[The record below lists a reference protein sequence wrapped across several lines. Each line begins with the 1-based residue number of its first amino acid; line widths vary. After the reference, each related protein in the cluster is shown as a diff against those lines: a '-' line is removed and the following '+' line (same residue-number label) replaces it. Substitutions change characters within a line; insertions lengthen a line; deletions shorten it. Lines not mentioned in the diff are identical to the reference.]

1 MIRKFEQE
9 AIVNQIMEGVHE
21 RVDKQITKA
30 EKSADFKAIKKLA
43 EKVKECYKE
52 REKVS
57 NKLHTMESACNEA
70 IRNYNSM
77 SQEALYG
84 IQSFYGYNNKKIA
97 WFKHDWQTRDKISD
111 KLAIALL
118 EPMAQERIKDIITAI
133 ADEVSK

>member
-30 EKSADFKAIKKLA
+30 EKSTDFKAIKKLA
-43 EKVKECYKE
+43 DKVQECYKE
-52 REKVS
+52 RERIQ
-57 NKLHTMESACNEA
+57 NKLHTMESVCNEA

-84 IQSFYGYNNKKIA
+84 VQSFTYSNKELS
-97 WFKHDWQTRDKISD
+97 WFKHDWQTRNRISD

-118 EPMAQERIKDIITAI
+118 EPMAQERIKDIIGAI
-133 ADEVSK
+133 ADEVAK

>member
-30 EKSADFKAIKKLA
+30 EKSSDFKAIKKLA
-43 EKVKECYKE
+43 DKVKECYKE
-52 REKVS
+52 REKIS
-57 NKLHTMESACNEA
+57 NKLNTMESACNEA

-84 IQSFYGYNNKKIA
+84 ISSFTYSNKELN
-97 WFKHDWQTRDKISD
+97 WFKHDWQTRDRISD

>member
-30 EKSADFKAIKKLA
+30 EKSTDFKAIKKLA
-43 EKVKECYKE
+43 DKVQECYRE
-52 REKVS
+52 REKIS
-57 NKLHTMESACNEA
+57 NKLNTIESACNEA
-70 IRNYNSM
+70 IRNYNEISK
-77 SQEALYG
+77 EALYG
-84 IQSFYGYNNKKIA
+84 VRYFSYSNKKLD
-97 WFKHDWQTRDKISD
+97 WFKHDWQTRDRISD

>member
-30 EKSADFKAIKKLA
+30 EKSSDFKAIKKLA
-43 EKVKECYKE
+43 DKVKECYKE
-52 REKVS
+52 REKIS
-57 NKLHTMESACNEA
+57 NKLNTMESACNEA

-84 IQSFYGYNNKKIA
+84 ISSFTYSNKELN
-97 WFKHDWQTRDKISD
+97 WFKHDWQTRDRISD

-118 EPMAQERIKDIITAI
+118 EPMAQERIKDIIMSI

>member
-9 AIVNQIMEGVHE
+9 AIVNQIMEGVQE

-43 EKVKECYKE
+43 DKVKECYKE
-52 REKVS
+52 REKIS
-57 NKLHTMESACNEA
+57 NKLNTMESACNEA
-70 IRNYNSM
+70 IKNYNSM

-84 IQSFYGYNNKKIA
+84 VSSFTYSNKELN
-97 WFKHDWQTRDKISD
+97 WFKHDWQTRDRISD

>member
-43 EKVKECYKE
+43 DKVKECYKE
-52 REKVS
+52 REKIS

-84 IQSFYGYNNKKIA
+84 VSSFTYSNKELN
-97 WFKHDWQTRDKISD
+97 WFKHDWQTRDRISD

>member
-30 EKSADFKAIKKLA
+30 EKSPDFKAIKKLA
-43 EKVKECYKE
+43 DKVKECYKE
-52 REKVS
+52 REKIS
-57 NKLHTMESACNEA
+57 NKLNTMESACNEA

-84 IQSFYGYNNKKIA
+84 VSSFTYSNKELN
-97 WFKHDWQTRDKISD
+97 WFKHDWQTRDRISD

>member
-43 EKVKECYKE
+43 DKVQECYRE
-52 REKVS
+52 REKIS
-57 NKLHTMESACNEA
+57 NKLNTMESACNEA

-84 IQSFYGYNNKKIA
+84 VQSFTYSNKELS
-97 WFKHDWQTRDKISD
+97 WFKHDWQTRGRISD

-118 EPMAQERIKDIITAI
+118 EPMAQERIKDIISAI
-133 ADEVSK
+133 ADEVAK

>member
-9 AIVNQIMEGVHE
+9 AIVNQIMVGVHE

-43 EKVKECYKE
+43 DKVKECYKE
-52 REKVS
+52 REKIS
-57 NKLHTMESACNEA
+57 NKLNTMESACNEA

-84 IQSFYGYNNKKIA
+84 VSSFTYSNKELN
-97 WFKHDWQTRDKISD
+97 WFKHDWQTRDRISD

>member
-30 EKSADFKAIKKLA
+30 EKSTDFKAIKKLA
-43 EKVKECYKE
+43 DKVKECYKE
-52 REKVS
+52 REKIS

-84 IQSFYGYNNKKIA
+84 ISSFTYSNKELN
-97 WFKHDWQTRDKISD
+97 WFKHDWQTRDRISD

-118 EPMAQERIKDIITAI
+118 EPMAQERIKDIIEAI
-133 ADEVSK
+133 ANEVS

>member
-30 EKSADFKAIKKLA
+30 EKSTDFKAIKKLA
-43 EKVKECYKE
+43 DKVKECYKE
-52 REKVS
+52 REKIS

-84 IQSFYGYNNKKIA
+84 ISSFTYSNKELN
-97 WFKHDWQTRDKISD
+97 WFKHDWQTRDRISD

>member
-43 EKVKECYKE
+43 DKVKECYKE
-52 REKVS
+52 REQIS
-57 NKLHTMESACNEA
+57 NKLNTMESACNEA

-84 IQSFYGYNNKKIA
+84 ISSFTYSNKELN
-97 WFKHDWQTRDKISD
+97 WFKHDWQTRDRISD

-118 EPMAQERIKDIITAI
+118 EPMAQERIKDIIMSI

>member
-43 EKVKECYKE
+43 DKVKECYKE
-52 REKVS
+52 REQIS
-57 NKLHTMESACNEA
+57 NKLNTMESACNEA
-70 IRNYNSM
+70 IKNYNSM

-84 IQSFYGYNNKKIA
+84 VSSFTYSNKELN
-97 WFKHDWQTRDKISD
+97 WFKHDWQTRDRISD

>member
-43 EKVKECYKE
+43 DKVKECYKE
-52 REKVS
+52 REKIS

-84 IQSFYGYNNKKIA
+84 ISSFTYSNKELN
-97 WFKHDWQTRDKISD
+97 WFKHDWQTRDRISD

>member
-43 EKVKECYKE
+43 DKVQECYRE

-84 IQSFYGYNNKKIA
+84 VQSFTYSNKELS
-97 WFKHDWQTRDKISD
+97 WFKHDWQTRDRISD

-118 EPMAQERIKDIITAI
+118 EPMAQERIKDIIMSI

>member
-30 EKSADFKAIKKLA
+30 EKSSDFKAIQKLA
-43 EKVKECYKE
+43 DKVQECYNE

-84 IQSFYGYNNKKIA
+84 VQSFTYSNKELS
-97 WFKHDWQTRDKISD
+97 WFKHDWQTRDRISD

-118 EPMAQERIKDIITAI
+118 EPMAQERIKDIIMSI

>member
-30 EKSADFKAIKKLA
+30 EKSPDFKAIKKLA
-43 EKVKECYKE
+43 DKVRECYKE
-52 REKVS
+52 REKIS

-84 IQSFYGYNNKKIA
+84 VSSFTYSNKELN
-97 WFKHDWQTRDKISD
+97 WFKHDWQTRDRISD

>member
-9 AIVNQIMEGVHE
+9 AIVNQIMVGVHE

-43 EKVKECYKE
+43 DKVKECYKE
-52 REKVS
+52 REKIS
-57 NKLHTMESACNEA
+57 NKLNTMESACNEA

-84 IQSFYGYNNKKIA
+84 ISSFTYSNKELN
-97 WFKHDWQTRDKISD
+97 WFKHDWQTRDRISD

>member
-43 EKVKECYKE
+43 DKVKECYKE
-52 REKVS
+52 KEQIS

-84 IQSFYGYNNKKIA
+84 ISSFTYSNKELN
-97 WFKHDWQTRDKISD
+97 WFKHDWQTRDRISD

-118 EPMAQERIKDIITAI
+118 EPTAQERIKDIIMSI

>member
-30 EKSADFKAIKKLA
+30 EKSSDFKAIKKLA
-43 EKVKECYKE
+43 DKVQTLVKEKQE
-52 REKVS
+52 IH
-57 NKLHTMESACNEA
+57 NKLHLAESTCNEA
-70 IRNYNSM
+70 IRNYNNM

-84 IQSFYGYNNKKIA
+84 VQSFNYHNDELN
-97 WFKHDWQTRDKISD
+97 WFKHDWQTRGRISD

>member
-30 EKSADFKAIKKLA
+30 EKSTDFKAIKKLA
-43 EKVKECYKE
+43 DKVQECYRE

-84 IQSFYGYNNKKIA
+84 VQSFTYSNKELS
-97 WFKHDWQTRDKISD
+97 WFKHDWQTRDRISD

-118 EPMAQERIKDIITAI
+118 EPMAQERIKDIIMSI

>member
-30 EKSADFKAIKKLA
+30 EKSTDFKAIKKLA
-43 EKVKECYKE
+43 DKVKECYKE
-52 REKVS
+52 REKIS
-57 NKLHTMESACNEA
+57 NKLNTMESACNEA

-84 IQSFYGYNNKKIA
+84 ISSFTYSNKELN
-97 WFKHDWQTRDKISD
+97 WFKHDWQTRDRISD

>member
-43 EKVKECYKE
+43 DKVKECYKE
-52 REKVS
+52 REQIS
-57 NKLHTMESACNEA
+57 NKLNTMESACNEA

-84 IQSFYGYNNKKIA
+84 VSSFTYSNKELN
-97 WFKHDWQTRDKISD
+97 WFKHDWQTRDRISD

>member
-30 EKSADFKAIKKLA
+30 EKSTDFKAIKKLA

-52 REKVS
+52 REKIS
-57 NKLHTMESACNEA
+57 NKLNTMESACNEA

-84 IQSFYGYNNKKIA
+84 ISSFTYSNKELN
-97 WFKHDWQTRDKISD
+97 WFKHDWQTRDRISD

>member
-30 EKSADFKAIKKLA
+30 EKSSDFKAIKKLA
-43 EKVKECYKE
+43 DKVKECYKE
-52 REKVS
+52 REKIS
-57 NKLHTMESACNEA
+57 NKLNTMESACNEA

-84 IQSFYGYNNKKIA
+84 VSSFTYSNKELN
-97 WFKHDWQTRDKISD
+97 WFKHDWQTRDRISD

>member
-30 EKSADFKAIKKLA
+30 EKSTDFKAIKKLA
-43 EKVKECYKE
+43 DKVQECYRE
-52 REKVS
+52 REKIS
-57 NKLHTMESACNEA
+57 NKLNTIESACNEA
-70 IRNYNSM
+70 IRNYNEISK
-77 SQEALYG
+77 EALYG
-84 IQSFYGYNNKKIA
+84 VSYFSYSNKKLD
-97 WFKHDWQTRDKISD
+97 WFKHDWQTRDRISD

>member
-30 EKSADFKAIKKLA
+30 EKSSDFKAIKKLA
-43 EKVKECYKE
+43 DKVKECYKE
-52 REKVS
+52 REQIS
-57 NKLHTMESACNEA
+57 NKLNTMESACNEA

-84 IQSFYGYNNKKIA
+84 ISSFTYSNKELN
-97 WFKHDWQTRDKISD
+97 WFKHDWQTRDRISD

>member
-1 MIRKFEQE
+1 M
-9 AIVNQIMEGVHE
+9 
-21 RVDKQITKA
+21 DKQITKA

-43 EKVKECYKE
+43 DKVQECYRE
-52 REKVS
+52 REKIS
-57 NKLHTMESACNEA
+57 NKLNTMESACNEA

-84 IQSFYGYNNKKIA
+84 VQSFTYSNKELS
-97 WFKHDWQTRDKISD
+97 WFKHDWQTRDRISD

>member
-43 EKVKECYKE
+43 DKVKECYKE
-52 REKVS
+52 REKIS
-57 NKLHTMESACNEA
+57 NKLNTMESACNEA

-84 IQSFYGYNNKKIA
+84 ISSFTYSNKELN
-97 WFKHDWQTRDKISD
+97 WFKHDWQTRDRISD

-118 EPMAQERIKDIITAI
+118 EPMAQERIKDIISAI
-133 ADEVSK
+133 ADEVAK

>member
-43 EKVKECYKE
+43 DKVKECYKE
-52 REKVS
+52 REKIS
-57 NKLHTMESACNEA
+57 NKLNTMESACNEA

-84 IQSFYGYNNKKIA
+84 ISSFTYSNKELN
-97 WFKHDWQTRDKISD
+97 WFKHDWQTRDRISD

>member
-43 EKVKECYKE
+43 DKVKECYKE
-52 REKVS
+52 REKIS
-57 NKLHTMESACNEA
+57 NKLNTMESACNEA

-84 IQSFYGYNNKKIA
+84 VSSFTYSNKELN
-97 WFKHDWQTRDKISD
+97 WFKHDWQTRDRISD

>member
-43 EKVKECYKE
+43 DKVQECYKE
-52 REKVS
+52 REKIS
-57 NKLHTMESACNEA
+57 NKLNTMESACNEA

-84 IQSFYGYNNKKIA
+84 IQSFGYSNKKID
-97 WFKHDWQTRDKISD
+97 WFKHDWQTRDRISD

>member
-30 EKSADFKAIKKLA
+30 EKSPDFKAIKKLA
-43 EKVKECYKE
+43 DKVKECYKE
-52 REKVS
+52 REKIS
-57 NKLHTMESACNEA
+57 NKLNTMESACNEA

-84 IQSFYGYNNKKIA
+84 ISSFTYSNKELN
-97 WFKHDWQTRDKISD
+97 WFKHDWQTRDRISD

>member
-30 EKSADFKAIKKLA
+30 EKSTDFKAIKKLA
-43 EKVKECYKE
+43 DKVKECYKE
-52 REKVS
+52 REQIS
-57 NKLHTMESACNEA
+57 NKLNTMESACNEA

-84 IQSFYGYNNKKIA
+84 ISSFTYSNKELN
-97 WFKHDWQTRDKISD
+97 WFKHDWQTRDRISD

>member
-43 EKVKECYKE
+43 DKVKECYKE
-52 REKVS
+52 REQIS
-57 NKLHTMESACNEA
+57 NKLNTMESACNEA

-84 IQSFYGYNNKKIA
+84 ISSFTYSNKELN
-97 WFKHDWQTRDKISD
+97 WFKHDWQTRDRISD

>member
-9 AIVNQIMEGVHE
+9 AIVNQIMVGVHE

-30 EKSADFKAIKKLA
+30 EKSPDFKAIKKLA
-43 EKVKECYKE
+43 DKVKECYKE
-52 REKVS
+52 REKIS
-57 NKLHTMESACNEA
+57 NKLNTMESACNEA

-84 IQSFYGYNNKKIA
+84 ISSFTYSNKELN
-97 WFKHDWQTRDKISD
+97 WFKHDWQTRDRISD

>member
-9 AIVNQIMEGVHE
+9 AIVNQIMVGVHE

-43 EKVKECYKE
+43 DKVKECYKE
-52 REKVS
+52 REKIS

-84 IQSFYGYNNKKIA
+84 ISSFTYSNKELN
-97 WFKHDWQTRDKISD
+97 WFKHDWQTRDRISD

-133 ADEVSK
+133 ADEVAK

>member
-30 EKSADFKAIKKLA
+30 EKSSDFKAIKKLA
-43 EKVKECYKE
+43 DKVKECYKE
-52 REKVS
+52 REKIS
-57 NKLHTMESACNEA
+57 NKLNTMESACNEA

-84 IQSFYGYNNKKIA
+84 ISSFTYSNKELN
-97 WFKHDWQTRDKISD
+97 WFKHDWQTRDRISD

-118 EPMAQERIKDIITAI
+118 EPMAQERIKDLITAI

>member
-43 EKVKECYKE
+43 DKVQECYRE
-52 REKVS
+52 REKIS
-57 NKLHTMESACNEA
+57 NKLNTMESACNEA

-84 IQSFYGYNNKKIA
+84 VSSFTYSNKELN
-97 WFKHDWQTRDKISD
+97 WFKHDWQTRDKIAD

-118 EPMAQERIKDIITAI
+118 EPMAQERIKDIIMSI

>member
-30 EKSADFKAIKKLA
+30 EKSPDFKAIKKLA
-43 EKVKECYKE
+43 DKVKECYKE
-52 REKVS
+52 REQIS
-57 NKLHTMESACNEA
+57 NKLNTMESACNEA

-84 IQSFYGYNNKKIA
+84 ISSFTYSNKELN
-97 WFKHDWQTRDKISD
+97 WFKHDWQTRDRISD